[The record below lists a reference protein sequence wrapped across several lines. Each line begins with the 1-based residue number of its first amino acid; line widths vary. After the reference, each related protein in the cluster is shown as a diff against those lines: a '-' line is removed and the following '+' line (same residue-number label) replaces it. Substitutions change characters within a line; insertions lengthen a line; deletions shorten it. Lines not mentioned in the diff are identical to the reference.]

1 MSETWTDEELRGIG
15 GATEVRVASRRPD
28 GTLRPYVTIW
38 GVRSGPDVYIRSAY
52 GPQNGWF
59 RRAVEAGAG
68 RIQAGQTE
76 RDVTFEPL
84 DSGSPLH
91 GEIDAAYH
99 AKYDSYGPKIVG
111 SVVGPA
117 ATAVTLQVR
126 PS

>member
-1 MSETWTDEELRGIG
+1 MSNTWTDEELREIG

-28 GTLRPYVTIW
+28 GTLRPYMTIW
-38 GVRSGPDVYIRSAY
+38 GVRSGPEVYIRSAY

-68 RIQAGQTE
+68 RIRAGQTE
-76 RDVTFEPL
+76 RDVTFERL

-91 GEIDAAYH
+91 GDIDAAYH

-117 ATAVTLQVR
+117 ASAVTLQVR
-126 PS
+126 PR